1 MKFTQLN
8 FNKTHQKGVVAVEI
22 VYALPFLIAVFLM
35 MIFLSD
41 IMVVRHHLN
50 VSMNQ
55 ASRAC
60 TNHDT
65 QGQARECI
73 EQWMVIQLQ
82 GSSVDGRCDV
92 RGNINVGIVD
102 GVFLGEARCRYDG
115 FPAIRNIFDFLG
127 MDQNQLN
134 QILDLVIL
142 VPFPRAL

>member
-1 MKFTQLN
+1 MKSSQVDQSRTD
-8 FNKTHQKGVVAVEI
+8 QKGVVAVEI
-22 VYALPFLIAVFLM
+22 VYALPFLIAVFMM

-55 ASRAC
+55 ATRAC

-65 QGQARECI
+65 RAQARECI
-73 EQWMVIQLQ
+73 EQWMVFQLQ
-82 GSSVDGRCDV
+82 GSKVEGRCDV
-92 RGNINVGIVD
+92 RGNVSVAVVD
-102 GVFLGEARCRYDG
+102 GVFLGEVSCRYDG

-134 QILDLVIL
+134 QILDLNIL